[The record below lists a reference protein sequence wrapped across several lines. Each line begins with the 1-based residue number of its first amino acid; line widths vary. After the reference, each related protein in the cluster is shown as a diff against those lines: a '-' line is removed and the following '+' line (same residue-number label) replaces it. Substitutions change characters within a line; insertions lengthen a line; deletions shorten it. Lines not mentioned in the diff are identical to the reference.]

1 MRTVAVVGAGG
12 RLGRE
17 LAEAIAGSADCQLVG
32 AVDTTATGSIGGCAV
47 VANLHDLEITPEV
60 VLITTTPDA
69 VVAVASDAL
78 DRGSH
83 VVIGTSG
90 VGEPERALLHARA
103 MERERSVLVVPNF
116 ALGAVLLLRFAALA
130 AKFFPSVEVIELHH
144 PNKIDAPSGTA
155 THTVEVL
162 AAARSAA
169 GLDVPPDATT
179 VEALPGA
186 RGAVGPGGIH
196 VHAVRLTGLVAHEE
210 VLFGGPGEQLTL
222 RHDSMDR
229 SSFVAGA
236 LLAVA
241 SVGHLP
247 GLSVG
252 LDQFLDT
259 AR

>member
-1 MRTVAVVGAGG
+1 MVVVGAGG

-17 LAEAIAGSADCQLVG
+17 LAEAIAASSTCALVG
-32 AVDTTATGSIGGCAV
+32 AVDTSATGTIGGCAV
-47 VANLHDLEITPEV
+47 VPTVDDVAVTPHV
-60 VLITTTPDA
+60 VLITTTPEA
-69 VVAVASDAL
+69 VVPVACAAL
-78 DRGSH
+78 DRGSD

-90 VGEPERALLHARA
+90 VSDATRQLLHDRALDRG
-103 MERERSVLVVPNF
+103 RSVLVVPNF
-116 ALGAVLLLRFAALA
+116 ALGAVLLLRFAAMA

-162 AAARSAA
+162 AAARAAA
-169 GLDVPPDATT
+169 GLSAPPDATT

-196 VHAVRLTGLVAHEE
+196 VHAVRLMGLVAHEE

-236 LLAVA
+236 LLAVG
-241 SVGHLP
+241 SVGHEV
-247 GLSVG
+247 GLSVW
-252 LDQFLDT
+252 LDQFLDR
-259 AR
+259 A

>member
-1 MRTVAVVGAGG
+1 VRTVVVVGAGG

-17 LAEAIAGSADCQLVG
+17 LAEAIAASPSCELVG
-32 AVDTTATGSIGGCAV
+32 AVDTSATGSIGGCALV
-47 VANLHDLEITPEV
+47 PTLRDVSTAADV
-60 VLITTTPDA
+60 VLITTTPEA
-69 VVAVASDAL
+69 VISVACEAL
-78 DRGSH
+78 DRGSD

-90 VGEPERALLHARA
+90 VSDATRHLLHDRA
-103 MERERSVLVVPNF
+103 IERGRSVLVVPNF
-116 ALGAVLLLRFAALA
+116 ALGAVLLLRFAAMA

-162 AAARSAA
+162 AAARAAA
-169 GLDVPPDATT
+169 GVSAPPDATT

-196 VHAVRLTGLVAHEE
+196 VHAVRLMGLVAHEE

-236 LLAVA
+236 LLAVG
-241 SVGHLP
+241 SVGHEV

-252 LDQFLDT
+252 LDQFLDR
-259 AR
+259 A